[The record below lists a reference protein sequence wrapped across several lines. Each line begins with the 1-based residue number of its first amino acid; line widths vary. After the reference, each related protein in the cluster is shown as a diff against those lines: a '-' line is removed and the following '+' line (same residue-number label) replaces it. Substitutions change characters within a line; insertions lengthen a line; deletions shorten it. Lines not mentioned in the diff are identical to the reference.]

1 MMQANSENDST
12 FGAEDCGTQPL
23 VSFFQRASIQDCDLV
38 PWGSNYTFAVL
49 LEDPVNQFDET
60 IAIYKPAAGEI
71 PLWDFPDDT
80 LYLREYASYLVSEA
94 LGWHFIPTT
103 VIRDGPHGIG
113 TVQEYIEPDTD
124 ANYFTFRDDHAA
136 DLRRIAL
143 FDIITNNA
151 DRKAGHCLRSVD
163 DGRIWGIDH
172 GLTFNVQPKLRTVIW
187 EFQDEPIDAN
197 LLADLERVASD
208 GQLMTALSRYLDPL
222 EVRVFELRVRQMI
235 KIGVYPQLT
244 TRRSIPWGF

>member
-1 MMQANSENDST
+1 MSGSDTDQT
-12 FGAEDCGTQPL
+12 YGAEDREQLPL
-23 VSFFQRASIQDCDLV
+23 IAFFQRAIIQDCDLV

-49 LEDPVNQFDET
+49 LEDPEQQFDET

-94 LGWHFIPTT
+94 LGWHFIPAT
-103 VIRDGPHGIG
+103 VIREGPHGLG
-113 TVQEYIEPDTD
+113 TVQEYIEPEAD
-124 ANYFTFRDDHAA
+124 AHYFTFRENHTEE
-136 DLRRIAL
+136 LKRMAL

-151 DRKAGHCLRSVD
+151 DRKAGHCLLGAQ

-187 EFQDEPIDAN
+187 EFQDEPVDPQ
-197 LLADLERVASD
+197 LLEDLQRICDDE
-208 GQLMTALSRYLDPL
+208 QLMTRLQRYLDPL
-222 EVRVFELRVRQMI
+222 EVRVFELRVRQML
-235 KIGVYPQLT
+235 KMGSYPQLT
-244 TRRSIPWGF
+244 SRRSIPWGF